1 MATNSKILTLLA
13 LCPLSLLPLSAQAG
27 DNRLPLAGGPLATL
41 PKVNAPKPAQ
51 PHVQIQ
57 AGQPNSALENL
68 LAKTVTPS
76 HFDIEGVKSLP
87 FNAVAEPF
95 SALVGKPI
103 TVADLI
109 KTANAV
115 TKLYQE
121 HGYVLSFCF
130 IPAQDFAEGKVRVT
144 VVEGYV
150 AKVAVSGNAGA
161 AEGKIRDLAAAMLRD
176 VPLKRETFERT
187 INLLSQLPGLKIN
200 AVLPPPQTVG
210 GATELQL
217 DVSRKPI
224 TVGTGLLFNQP
235 GVRGMFTVNANS
247 LTPLAEQI
255 TLSALAPRGR
265 DNEEYYAAA
274 YAQPLGSDGLQ
285 VHMDVSHYHG
295 RPQDAALQNL
305 SLTHSVTTDK
315 LATTLS
321 YPFLLNNTRNLTGS
335 LTAYA
340 ADNADKYQ
348 NSQTSASLTSKSNV
362 RVLQSDVAYTAAM
375 PGKTIRL
382 SVGLAKGFDALGANR
397 NTSASFNPSQAIPG
411 NFDLNFTKV
420 LTQASQCNDWPL
432 QLGTVASFTGQ
443 YSRATLPSSEQISF
457 GGTRF
462 GMGYP
467 VGEIAGDSGWGAS
480 FEVNRG
486 ITVDTTYLKQ
496 LKPYLLYDT
505 AQVRLNQTALQHKQ
519 IASVAA
525 GLRFSDNQHYNL
537 DLSIAKPVGS
547 APVESG
553 SRSPRVNASVSY
565 QFN

>member
-1 MATNSKILTLLA
+1 MAANSKILTLLGIG
-13 LCPLSLLPLSAQAG
+13 PLLLLPLGAQAG
-27 DNRLPLAGGPLATL
+27 DSRTPLAGGPLTTL
-41 PKVNAPKPAQ
+41 PKVNAPKAPQ
-51 PHVQIQ
+51 PSVQIQ
-57 AGQPNSALENL
+57 TGKPNSSLESL
-68 LAKTVTPS
+68 LAKPVTPRQ
-76 HFDIEGVKSLP
+76 FAIEGVKALP
-87 FNAVAEPF
+87 FNRVAEPF
-95 SALVGKPI
+95 SALVGKTI

-109 KTANAV
+109 KAANAV

-150 AKVAVSGNAGA
+150 AKMAITGNAGA
-161 AEGKIRDLAAAMLRD
+161 AEGKIRDIAAAMLRD
-176 VPLKRETFERT
+176 VPLKRATFERT
-187 INLLSQLPGLKIN
+187 INLLSQLPGLKIS
-200 AVLPPPQTVG
+200 AVVPPPQTVG

-255 TLSALAPRGR
+255 TLSVLAPRGR

-285 VHMDVSHYHG
+285 VRVDASHYHG
-295 RPQDAALQNL
+295 RPQNAALQNL
-305 SLTHSVTTDK
+305 SLARIVATDK
-315 LATTLS
+315 LAATFS

-335 LTAYA
+335 FTAYA
-340 ADNADKYQ
+340 ADNTDKYQ
-348 NSQTSASLTSKSNV
+348 NTQTSASLTSKSNV
-362 RVLQSDVAYTAAM
+362 RVVQGDLAYAAVS
-375 PGKTIRL
+375 PGKTLRL
-382 SVGLAKGFDALGANR
+382 SLGLAKGFDALGANR
-397 NTSASFNPSQAIPG
+397 DTSASLNPGQTIPG
-411 NFDLNFTKV
+411 HFDLNFTKV
-420 LTQASQCNDWPL
+420 LAQAAQSNDWPL
-432 QLGTVASFTGQ
+432 QLGTVAAFTGQ

-457 GGTRF
+457 GGARF
-462 GMGYP
+462 GLGYP

-486 ITVDTTYLKQ
+486 FAVDTAYLKQ

-505 AQVRLNQTALQHKQ
+505 AQVHLNQTALQHRQ

-525 GLRFSDNQHYNL
+525 GLRLTDNQHYNL
-537 DLSIAKPVGS
+537 DLSIARPVGS

-553 SRSPRVNASVSY
+553 SRSPRVNASFSY